1 MDKKYRTLF
10 TDALV
15 FALGSLGSKL
25 ILFFLVP
32 IYTNYLTTD
41 EYGIA
46 DLVFTFVQLIVPFA
60 TVSIQNSLIRFG
72 MEKNANKEETLK
84 CSMAVILFSV
94 VFTLVV
100 TPFVGLYSAISDW
113 KWYLAILVVLNGLS
127 EVERSYLK
135 VRDKNKSF
143 AVISIIQ
150 TAVLAGCNI
159 LLLVVFKSGV
169 SGYLLSNII
178 AVAVVCVITFFA
190 AGIPKALTSAKLNVP
205 LLKKMVVFSMPLV
218 LSAVS
223 WWVVHSSDR
232 IMIELMIGESV
243 LGLYTAAT
251 KIPSLIN
258 VVTSIFNQAWGLSS
272 IREIDNPDKQHFYSK
287 VFRMFSTALFMA
299 CIMLITIL
307 KPFLSVYFGADFRSA
322 WVYTPLLLVAAV
334 FFSLT
339 AFIGS
344 LYIALQK
351 SLNDMITYLICAFV
365 NVVVNFVGIL
375 FLGAWG
381 AVIGTVTAF
390 AVVLVIRII
399 DIKRYID
406 LNIGGVRFFL
416 NAVIALAQAVCVSM
430 DVYVY
435 PVSAVAI
442 VLFGALNYKEIAGFI
457 TSLTKTVFKNK

>member
-94 VFTLVV
+94 VFTLAV
-100 TPFVGLYSAISDW
+100 TPLVGLYSAISDW

-159 LLLVVFKSGV
+159 LLLVVFRSGV

-190 AGIPKALTSAKLNVP
+190 AGIPKALRSAKLNVP

-218 LSAVS
+218 LSAIS

-299 CIMLITIL
+299 CIMLITVL

-390 AVVLVIRII
+390 AVVLVIRIF

-442 VLFGALNYKEIAGFI
+442 VLFVALNYKEIARFI

>member
-94 VFTLVV
+94 VFTLGV
-100 TPFVGLYSAISDW
+100 TPLVGLYSAISDW

-390 AVVLVIRII
+390 AVVLVIRVI
-399 DIKRYID
+399 DIRRYIEFD
-406 LNIGGVRFFL
+406 FGGYRFVLNSI
-416 NAVIALAQAVCVSM
+416 IAIVQAVAVSL
-430 DVYVY
+430 DSYIY
-435 PVSAVAI
+435 PTCALCI
-442 VLFGALNYKEIAGFI
+442 VLFFVINFGEIKSMVTGLIRAVRKG
-457 TSLTKTVFKNK
+457 

>member
-94 VFTLVV
+94 VFTLGV
-100 TPFVGLYSAISDW
+100 TPLVGLYSAISDW

-159 LLLVVFKSGV
+159 LLLVVFRSGV

>member
-94 VFTLVV
+94 VFTLGV
-100 TPFVGLYSAISDW
+100 TPLVGLYSAISDW

-150 TAVLAGCNI
+150 TAVLEGCNI

-299 CIMLITIL
+299 CIMLITVL